1 MIKTEYRTIK
11 TKIPHPKDL
20 KLFKELDK
28 VEPNSMHNQLPIVWK
43 EAKDFNV
50 WDRHGNKFIDF
61 SSGIFF
67 ANAGHSNT
75 YICNAIRRQVNTNL
89 LSTYSFPTEIRLEYL
104 KALTKFTGFEK
115 AFLLSAGT
123 EATEAVCKI
132 MRESTKRNIIFSFK
146 GAMHGKTFFAEALKG
161 NEKSQYV
168 YNLEYPK
175 ENEQWKE
182 SIKNINTSFIDNCAG
197 IIIES
202 YRGWDAKLFST
213 KYIQDLVKWALSKKI
228 LVCFDEI
235 QAGWGRTGKLF
246 AYKHYR
252 IKPDLVCCG
261 KGLGGGVP
269 ISCVLGSK
277 TLLDTCDDLSST
289 NSANPLV
296 CSAALANLEYFKKY
310 NLVKESERKGKIL
323 SKVKRF
329 INYDGVTGINQKGM
343 VAAIIFKNK
352 EIANKVCMKALQNG
366 VIVIKTGRESI
377 KLGMPLTIEDEALK
391 KGISIIEEAIK
402 NWRI

>member
-1 MIKTEYRTIK
+1 MIKTNNRYIH
-11 TKIPHPKDL
+11 TKIPHPKDIQ
-20 KLFKELDK
+20 LFRELDR
-28 VEPNSMHNQLPIVWK
+28 VEPNSMHNQLPVVWEK
-43 EAKDFNV
+43 AKDYNV
-50 WDRHGNKFIDF
+50 YDRHGNKFIDF

-75 YICNAIRRQVNTNL
+75 YICNAIRRQANNNL
-89 LSTYSFPTEIRLEYL
+89 LSTYSFPTEVRLEYL
-104 KALTKFTGFEK
+104 QALTKFTGFEK

-123 EATEAVCKI
+123 EATEAACKI

-175 ENEQWKE
+175 ENESWNDI
-182 SIKNINTSFIDNCAG
+182 IKNVSTHFIDNCAG

-202 YRGWDAKLFST
+202 YRGWDANFMPKKFV
-213 KYIQDLVKWALSKKI
+213 QELVKWVNKKKI

-246 AYKHYR
+246 AYEWYSV
-252 IKPDLVCCG
+252 IPDLVCCG

-277 TLLDTCDDLSST
+277 KLLDTCDDLSST

-296 CSAALANLEYFKKY
+296 CSAALANLEFFKKE
-310 NLVKESERKGKIL
+310 NLISKVYMKGQIL
-323 SKVKRF
+323 SLINLFTKYKVVDRV
-329 INYDGVTGINQKGM
+329 NSCGLVG
-343 VAAIIFKNK
+343 AIVFKST
-352 EIANKVCMKALQNG
+352 EIANKVCIKALQNG
-366 VIVIKTGRESI
+366 VIVVKTGRESLKI
-377 KLGMPLTIEDEALK
+377 GMPLTTPSEVIME
-391 KGISIIEEAIK
+391 GIQVLESIIKEL
-402 NWRI
+402 

>member
-1 MIKTEYRTIK
+1 MIKTENRYIHTS
-11 TKIPHPKDL
+11 IPHKKDL
-20 KLFKELDK
+20 EFFKELDK
-28 VEPNSMHNQLPIVWK
+28 VEPNSMHNQLPIVWAK
-43 EAKDFNV
+43 TKDFNV

-61 SSGIFF
+61 TSGIFM

-75 YICNAIRRQVNTNL
+75 DICNSLRSSINKNL
-89 LSTYSFPTEIRLEYL
+89 LHTYSFPTEIRLKYL
-104 KALTKFTGFEK
+104 QVLTKFTGFGK

-123 EATEAVCKI
+123 EATEAACKI
-132 MRESTKRNIIFSFK
+132 MREYNKRNIIFSFK

-175 ENEQWKE
+175 ENEQWKDT
-182 SIKNINTSFIDNCAG
+182 IKEVSTHFIDNCAG

-202 YRGWDAKLFST
+202 YRGWDAQFFNKQ
-213 KYIQDLVKWALSKKI
+213 YIQDLVKWAKNHKI

-246 AYKHYR
+246 AYEWYEV
-252 IKPDLVCCG
+252 KPDLVCCG

-277 TLLDTCDDLSST
+277 KLLNTCNDLSST

-296 CSAALANLEYFKKY
+296 CSAALANLEYFKKE
-310 NLVKESERKGKIL
+310 NLISKIYMKAQIL
-323 SKVKRF
+323 SI
-329 INYDGVTGINQKGM
+329 INLFTKYKIVDRVNSCGLVG
-343 VAAIIFKNK
+343 AIVFKST
-352 EIANKVCMKALQNG
+352 EIANKVCIKTLQNG
-366 VIVIKTGRESI
+366 VIVVKTGRESLKI
-377 KLGMPLTIEDEALK
+377 GMPLTTPSEVIME
-391 KGISIIEEAIK
+391 GIQVLESIIKEL
-402 NWRI
+402 